1 MAEHSGNAAGLN
13 PVRQHLQTVLIPNEG
28 TCQGYFT
35 CRERRR
41 RFGVLLPSLFAAL
54 LCSRYEAKLKR
65 VYYTFITPS
74 PAPSS
79 LYKSISRKFNFMF
92 CKIVFLSISNFAS
105 RDLRIDSDSNMELS
119 APVDEG
125 ILILGITMANI

>member
-28 TCQGYFT
+28 TRQGYFT

-65 VYYTFITPS
+65 AYYTFITPS

-92 CKIVFLSISNFAS
+92 CKIVFRFQISH
-105 RDLRIDSDSNMELS
+105 
-119 APVDEG
+119 
-125 ILILGITMANI
+125 LGISESTLTRIWSCLPLLMKVS